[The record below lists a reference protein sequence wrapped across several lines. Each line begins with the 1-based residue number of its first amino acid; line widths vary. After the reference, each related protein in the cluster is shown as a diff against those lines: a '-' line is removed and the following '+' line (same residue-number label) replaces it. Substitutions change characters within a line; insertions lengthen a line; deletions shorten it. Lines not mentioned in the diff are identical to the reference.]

1 MEAGIMTLQE
11 IIKSLDNLSAEE
23 QSSLLDVLRQRRW
36 HGLPRESQSL
46 SKESQMVEK
55 VQANPTENA
64 GEIFWQGVVRF
75 RETIEKE
82 GILFAD
88 EDFSDL
94 RDRSPGREI
103 EL

>member
-1 MEAGIMTLQE
+1 MTLQE
-11 IIKSLDNLSAEE
+11 IIKSLDDLSTEE
-23 QSSLLDVLRQRRW
+23 QTSLLDVLRLR
-36 HGLPRESQSL
+36 L
-46 SKESQMVEK
+46 SKMVEK
-55 VQANPTENA
+55 EPTQSTEND
-64 GEIFWQGVVRF
+64 GESFWQGVLRF

-82 GILFAD
+82 GIIFTD

>member
-1 MEAGIMTLQE
+1 MTLQD
-11 IIKSLDNLSAEE
+11 IIKSLDDLSAAE
-23 QSSLLDVLRQRRW
+23 QTSLLDVLRLR
-36 HGLPRESQSL
+36 L
-46 SKESQMVEK
+46 SQMVEK
-55 VQANPTENA
+55 AQAQPTENA
-64 GEIFWQGVVRF
+64 GESFWQGVVRF

-82 GILFAD
+82 GILFTD

>member
-1 MEAGIMTLQE
+1 MTLQE
-11 IIKSLDNLSAEE
+11 IIKSLDNLSAAE
-23 QSSLLDVLRQRRW
+23 QTSLLDILRQRR
-36 HGLPRESQSL
+36 SQSL
-46 SKESQMVEK
+46 SKESQMADK
-55 VQANPTENA
+55 AQMQSTESA
-64 GEIFWQGVVRF
+64 GENFWQGVVRF

-82 GILFAD
+82 GILFTD